1 MKLTFATAICA
12 LLAGGLSASAEEAA
26 KPSWMYVLTAGKMT
40 YANGKLTLGRFDRT
54 TLAFSE
60 RPFRMAHHVRTASF
74 ISTWAHDSK
83 PSGKPNG
90 SIAMTAAGQ
99 PGTAAIELQHPR
111 IGRNGLT
118 FDVAVLD
125 GKIPAS
131 ATSVSLFVDAFPS
144 IVSPQ
149 ITD

>member
-1 MKLTFATAICA
+1 
-12 LLAGGLSASAEEAA
+12 
-26 KPSWMYVLTAGKMT
+26 
-40 YANGKLTLGRFDRT
+40 
-54 TLAFSE
+54 
-60 RPFRMAHHVRTASF
+60 
-74 ISTWAHDSK
+74 
-83 PSGKPNG
+83 
-90 SIAMTAAGQ
+90 MTAAGQ